1 MCVYVCMY
9 AFNPEISLHL
19 SNGYIKV
26 KQDSEIL
33 RNLENDDDND
43 YHHHQLNESMPHIT
57 KPWLKLNRLKSPFY
71 LMI

>member
-1 MCVYVCMY
+1 M
-9 AFNPEISLHL
+9 
-19 SNGYIKV
+19 V